1 LHNVESNKIFVV
13 LSFKVPFASV
23 ANGGVTINVVVVVKG
38 SLCYYTF
45 ANQ

>member
-1 LHNVESNKIFVV
+1 VV

-23 ANGGVTINVVVVVKG
+23 ASGGVTVNVVVVVRG

-45 ANQ
+45 AN